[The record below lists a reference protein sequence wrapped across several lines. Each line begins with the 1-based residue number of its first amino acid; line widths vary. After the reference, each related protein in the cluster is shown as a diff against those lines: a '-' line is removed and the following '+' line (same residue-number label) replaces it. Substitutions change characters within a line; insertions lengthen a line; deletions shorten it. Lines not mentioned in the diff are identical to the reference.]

1 MPPAPR
7 FTARPS
13 GAAVATPRGGRALL
27 RARVRT
33 CSALTAG
40 DAFRDSAGFL
50 QRGGTLL
57 LGYLSAPV
65 CRYVFTVYVFI
76 EINVSFSL
84 FSYPS
89 VSKLEIA
96 LLKAT

>member
-1 MPPAPR
+1 M
-7 FTARPS
+7 
-13 GAAVATPRGGRALL
+13 
-27 RARVRT
+27 RT

>member
-1 MPPAPR
+1 M
-7 FTARPS
+7 
-13 GAAVATPRGGRALL
+13 
-27 RARVRT
+27 RT

-50 QRGGTLL
+50 QRGATLL

>member
-1 MPPAPR
+1 M
-7 FTARPS
+7 
-13 GAAVATPRGGRALL
+13 
-27 RARVRT
+27 RT
-33 CSALTAG
+33 CSAQTAG